1 MRKSKFKEPKQILVF
16 NGARILIAIF
26 RSLHS
31 ASNFS
36 GRNLQSISFSC
47 SGRYISTGGY
57 YFRHISPEIEIELSD
72 IDTLNLMDYDTM
84 CGQKRKYHSVKDM
97 ARRRK
102 LAENKRKSK
111 NNTEED
117 SYETDV

>member
-16 NGARILIAIF
+16 NGARVLIAIF

-36 GRNLQSISFSC
+36 GKNLQSISFS
-47 SGRYISTGGY
+47 STGKYISTGGY
-57 YFRHISPEIEIELSD
+57 YFRHISPEIEIELGD
-72 IDTLNLMDYDTM
+72 IDTLNLLDYDTM
-84 CGQKRKYHSVKDM
+84 CGEKRKYHTVRDM

-102 LAENKRKSK
+102 LAESKRKLK
-111 NNTEED
+111 LNTEEE